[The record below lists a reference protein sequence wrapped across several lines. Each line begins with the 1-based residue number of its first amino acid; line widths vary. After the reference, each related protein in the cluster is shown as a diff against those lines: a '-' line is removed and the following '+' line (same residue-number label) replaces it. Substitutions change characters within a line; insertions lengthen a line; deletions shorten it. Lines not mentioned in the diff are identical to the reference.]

1 MFERFGERPW
11 PPALTPV
18 KANAKRFPVRSGAQ
32 KKDRPRLAPQKIP
45 PPNPEAF
52 RNVDNE
58 RTAQTQRAN
67 LFPEVSSPFCRLPLP
82 TLFYGLE
89 AAHLGDLMRL
99 WVQSGTE
106 SVWNV
111 WAPFNFHASIEPVQT
126 LHETRSA
133 LLTFLSLIL
142 NQAESDP
149 TSNSSQGRTK

>member
-1 MFERFGERPW
+1 MFERFGERTR
-11 PPALTPV
+11 PPAQRRE
-18 KANAKRFPVRSGAQ
+18 ANAECFPVPSGGPERKAIRGLLPGPPLPPFLRKAQ
-32 KKDRPRLAPQKIP
+32 DTG
-45 PPNPEAF
+45 NG
-52 RNVDNE
+52 
-58 RTAQTQRAN
+58 RTARTQRAN
-67 LFPEVSSPFCRLPLP
+67 LFPEVSSLFCRLPLP

-106 SVWNV
+106 SLWNV